1 MADAV
6 KSTMKKVV
14 PSMVDKIVNKIAKKL
29 VLLYVAEGLLL
40 DRQTTHTDMDTLI
53 AEDVLK
59 ERETLRVELS
69 MQIKFEK
76 PAPRVNPCR
85 IAAVRTRDHED
96 HHDDDAHPK
105 GESSAKRH
113 KTSEHGTYSMDDDQV
128 PTEEVSPEL
137 LEEISGK
144 VDEAQLQK
152 AVNEMLRAQYPKA
165 QPMTLLNQDIFYLKY
180 GSSGPKKYVPSLHKY
195 DVVPFPKNVLEE
207 LTSRWQHHI
216 RRHEKKRDNPDE
228 VYSESKIVEVVRTL
242 YDLGHEH
249 KYITEI
255 VMRRADGKFDAISE
269 SYYKYLHKNDIE
281 DLYMMCIN
289 GKVEDFQ
296 ELDYWDNFI
305 RSCVIWERVHDYQLG
320 LESYQQIVNLTT
332 PTITFP
338 GIERKKLLTIT
349 SKPVVGLIYENNK
362 KEKRA
367 MDIKEIPKFCDATLI
382 RVLKLV
388 EKNNMDVKHG
398 YADLKLSDNDAKYL
412 RFYEEYIKDWLR
424 HRDQMRC
431 WESYMNGR
439 PLESRRDY
447 PE

>member
-1 MADAV
+1 
-6 KSTMKKVV
+6 MKKVV
-14 PSMVDKIVNKIAKKL
+14 PSKVDKRVNKIAKKL

-40 DRQTTHTDMDTLI
+40 DRQKTHTDMATLI
-53 AEDVLK
+53 AEDVHK
-59 ERETLRVELS
+59 ERETLRAELS

-152 AVNEMLRAQYPKA
+152 AINEMLRAQYPKA
-165 QPMTLLNQDIFYLKY
+165 QPMTLLNQDILYLKY

-195 DVVPFPKNVLEE
+195 DVKNL
-207 LTSRWQHHI
+207 WAKQHHI
-216 RRHEKKRDNPDE
+216 RRHEKKRDNPDK

-255 VMRRADGKFDAISE
+255 VMRRADGKFDAILE

-289 GKVEDFQ
+289 G
-296 ELDYWDNFI
+296 
-305 RSCVIWERVHDYQLG
+305 
-320 LESYQQIVNLTT
+320 LESYQQIVNLTA

-367 MDIKEIPKFCDATLI
+367 MYIKEIPKFCDATLI

-388 EKNNMDVKHG
+388 EKNNMYVKHG

-412 RFYEEYIKDWLR
+412 RFYEEYIKDRLR

-431 WESYMNGR
+431 WESYMNER
-439 PLESRRDY
+439 PLESRRDH